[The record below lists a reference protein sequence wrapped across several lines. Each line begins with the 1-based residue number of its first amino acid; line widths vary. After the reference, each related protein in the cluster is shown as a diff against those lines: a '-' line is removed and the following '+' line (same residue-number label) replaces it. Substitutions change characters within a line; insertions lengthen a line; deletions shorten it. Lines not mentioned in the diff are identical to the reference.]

1 MSIDPQRIYNDSA
14 KKCVFSKYADFV
26 QIQEHES
33 VLYKEEEEGDQRNPT
48 PNCNSNE
55 TRITSWTLKKPYIL

>member
-1 MSIDPQRIYNDSA
+1 MIQQKS
-14 KKCVFSKYADFV
+14 VFFSKYADFV

-33 VLYKEEEEGDQRNPT
+33 VLYKEEEEEGDQRNPA